1 MELKGERIMITPT
14 RVSYAV
20 LAATIILA
28 KLLHLGAPLLVVLFS
43 YFALRQL
50 YFLTTRKWLALALFI
65 IAVAGIAA
73 AGVYFTRAAILALPD
88 VADTS
93 IPSASAWAQKRQIE
107 LPFSDFDSLRQ
118 VVVNTL
124 GEEANYLRNVANVA
138 KATTTNL
145 VFSILGI
152 VAAASLFFKTGLDP
166 YRGTHR
172 VKNNLYSICCEQV
185 ARRFRDFYRSFA
197 TVMGAQIT
205 ISLINTALTSI
216 FLLAIRMPHAPLLIV
231 VTFLCGLVPI
241 VGNLVSNTIIV
252 FVALTVSLK
261 LAISALVFL
270 IVIHKLEYVLNS
282 KIIGD
287 RIRNPVWLTLIALIL
302 GERLMGIPGLILAPV
317 VLNYLRVEM
326 LTVEV
331 PAQREEVEALN
342 RRAVRSA
349 ELIERLGRIGPEEVQ
364 NYFLRLAQEKGFL
377 ETVFN
382 AIQEGI
388 IVTDSK
394 GRITY
399 LNDAACALF
408 GLEAAEAIGKRLDER
423 IGGLDWGSL
432 TQSGGPVSH
441 DVEIF
446 YPQNRFINFYVV
458 PLVME
463 QREPTVAGG
472 GDSGGIVAGIHR

>member
-1 MELKGERIMITPT
+1 MITPV

-28 KLLHLGAPLLVVLFS
+28 GFLHLGVPLLVVLFS

-50 YFLTTRKWLALALFI
+50 YSLTRRKWLALALFI

-73 AGVYFTRAAILALPD
+73 AGVYFTRAAVLALPD

-93 IPSASAWAQKRQIE
+93 IPSASAWAQKRQID
-107 LPFSDFDSLRQ
+107 LPFSDFESLRQ
-118 VVVNTL
+118 VVINTL

-152 VAAASLFFKTGLDP
+152 VAAASLFLKTGLDP

-185 ARRFRDFYRSFA
+185 SRRFRDFYRSFA

-205 ISLINTALTSI
+205 ISLINTALTAI
-216 FLLAIRMPHAPLLIV
+216 FLMAVHMPHTGLLIA

-241 VGNLVSNTIIV
+241 VGNLLSNTIIV
-252 FVALTVSLK
+252 FVALTVSVK

-270 IVIHKLEYVLNS
+270 VVIHKLEYLLNS

-331 PAQREEVEALN
+331 PARHEEV
-342 RRAVRSA
+342 
-349 ELIERLGRIGPEEVQ
+349 
-364 NYFLRLAQEKGFL
+364 
-377 ETVFN
+377 
-382 AIQEGI
+382 
-388 IVTDSK
+388 
-394 GRITY
+394 
-399 LNDAACALF
+399 
-408 GLEAAEAIGKRLDER
+408 
-423 IGGLDWGSL
+423 
-432 TQSGGPVSH
+432 
-441 DVEIF
+441 DVLS
-446 YPQNRFINFYVV
+446 R
-458 PLVME
+458 
-463 QREPTVAGG
+463 
-472 GDSGGIVAGIHR
+472 

>member
-1 MELKGERIMITPT
+1 MELKVGERIMITPT

-28 KLLHLGAPLLVVLFS
+28 GFLHLGAPLLVVLFS

-172 VKNNLYSICCEQV
+172 VKNNLYSICCEEIS
-185 ARRFRDFYRSFA
+185 RRFRDFYRSFA
-197 TVMGAQIT
+197 TVMGAQIM
-205 ISLINTALTSI
+205 ISLINTVLTAT
-216 FLLAIRMPHAPLLIV
+216 FLLVVHMPHAPLLIV
-231 VTFLCGLVPI
+231 TTFLCGLVPI
-241 VGNLVSNTIIV
+241 VGNLMSNTIIV

-270 IVIHKLEYVLNS
+270 VVIHKLEYLLNS

-331 PAQREEVEALN
+331 PARQEEVEVLN
-342 RRAVRSA
+342 R
-349 ELIERLGRIGPEEVQ
+349 
-364 NYFLRLAQEKGFL
+364 
-377 ETVFN
+377 
-382 AIQEGI
+382 
-388 IVTDSK
+388 
-394 GRITY
+394 
-399 LNDAACALF
+399 
-408 GLEAAEAIGKRLDER
+408 
-423 IGGLDWGSL
+423 
-432 TQSGGPVSH
+432 
-441 DVEIF
+441 
-446 YPQNRFINFYVV
+446 
-458 PLVME
+458 
-463 QREPTVAGG
+463 
-472 GDSGGIVAGIHR
+472 

>member
-1 MELKGERIMITPT
+1 MITPT

-20 LAATIILA
+20 LAVTIILA
-28 KLLHLGAPLLVVLFS
+28 RLLHLEAPLLVMLFS

-50 YFLTTRKWLALALFI
+50 YFLTRRKWLALALFI
-65 IAVAGIAA
+65 IGMAGVA
-73 AGVYFTRAAILALPD
+73 AGGIYFTRTAFLALPN

-107 LPFSDFDSLRQ
+107 LPFTDFETLRQ
-118 VVVNTL
+118 FVVNAL

-152 VAAASLFFKTGLDP
+152 IASASLFFKTGLDP

-172 VKNNLYSICCEQV
+172 VKNNLYSICCDEV
-185 ARRFRDFYRSFA
+185 SRRFRDFYRSFA

-205 ISLINTALTSI
+205 ISLINTALTAV
-216 FLLAIRMPHAPLLIV
+216 FLIAVRMPHAPLLIA

-252 FVALTVSLK
+252 FVSLTVSLK
-261 LAISALVFL
+261 LAIGALVFL
-270 IVIHKLEYVLNS
+270 IVIHKLEYLLNS

-331 PAQREEVEALN
+331 PVRREEVEMLN
-342 RRAVRSA
+342 R
-349 ELIERLGRIGPEEVQ
+349 
-364 NYFLRLAQEKGFL
+364 
-377 ETVFN
+377 
-382 AIQEGI
+382 
-388 IVTDSK
+388 
-394 GRITY
+394 
-399 LNDAACALF
+399 
-408 GLEAAEAIGKRLDER
+408 
-423 IGGLDWGSL
+423 
-432 TQSGGPVSH
+432 
-441 DVEIF
+441 
-446 YPQNRFINFYVV
+446 
-458 PLVME
+458 
-463 QREPTVAGG
+463 
-472 GDSGGIVAGIHR
+472 